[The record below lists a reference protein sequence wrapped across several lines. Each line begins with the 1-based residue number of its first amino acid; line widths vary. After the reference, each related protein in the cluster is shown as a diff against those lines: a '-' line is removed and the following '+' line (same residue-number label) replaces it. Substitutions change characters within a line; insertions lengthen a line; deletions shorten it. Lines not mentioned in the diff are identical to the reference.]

1 MAALG
6 AHGKAYPAVILTPTP
21 TGIAAAGILT
31 EGTGD
36 VVRHGLAWLGGDFRD
51 GPSEPIA
58 AGDTIV
64 LESDQPIN
72 LEYDGE
78 LGEIAVAG
86 TFRAG
91 VERGRFHRH
100 RMTRLFH
107 ISDLHF
113 GLEDRTAL
121 HWFKGCVRR
130 EQPDAVLI
138 TGDLTMRAR
147 AHEFAAACDWIEGLD
162 VPVTVEVGNH
172 DLPYFNPFARFF
184 WPYRRIRRIER
195 LVERRARLAGVAV
208 VAAQDHRAR
217 AMAVRLVERLG
228 HPQRARQDAD
238 RDRCAAAGHARAGHR
253 ASSAGRGGD
262 EGARAGPN
270 GGLLEFE
277 RSLVDHQA
285 RTDVHDAFD
294 LLEPTAAGPIRMIGA
309 GTLSQR
315 IRSTPPSFNEL
326 RIKDRDVVVRVR
338 SIDAVPT
345 PDMQISDVPPDA
357 LPPREPG
364 EPVAPVGA
372 VPPIDPPVH

>member
-1 MAALG
+1 
-6 AHGKAYPAVILTPTP
+6 
-21 TGIAAAGILT
+21 
-31 EGTGD
+31 
-36 VVRHGLAWLGGDFRD
+36 
-51 GPSEPIA
+51 
-58 AGDTIV
+58 
-64 LESDQPIN
+64 
-72 LEYDGE
+72 
-78 LGEIAVAG
+78 
-86 TFRAG
+86 
-91 VERGRFHRH
+91 
-100 RMTRLFH
+100 MTRLFH

-113 GLEDRTAL
+113 GLEDRAAL
-121 HWFKGCVRR
+121 HWFEDCVRR

-147 AHEFAAACDWIEGLD
+147 SHEFAAACDWIEALE

-195 LVERRARLAGVAV
+195 LVERELDLAGVAV
-208 VAAQDHRAR
+208 VPLKTTAR
-217 AMAVRLVERLG
+217 AQWRFDWSKGWVTRSALAKTLTAIDALPPETLALVTAHHPLVEAG
-228 HPQRARQDAD
+228 TKGRALT
-238 RDRCAAAGHARAGHR
+238 
-253 ASSAGRGGD
+253 RGGF
-262 EGARAGPN
+262 GALTELAQRGVAAVLTG
-270 GGLLEFE
+270 
-277 RSLVDHQA
+277 H
-285 RTDVHDAFD
+285 VHDAFD
-294 LLEPTAAGPIRMIGA
+294 LVARTPAGPVRMVGA

-326 RIKDRDVVVRVR
+326 RIKDREIVVRVR